1 MIYFHPT
8 VRALQAQIDDLKDRL
23 AASEEE
29 RRKLQ
34 DRLLV
39 KHNTEPL
46 TAVPVPNA
54 KPALQF
60 IAPPGMALP
69 DIQDATR
76 DVWLAEET
84 DYLIG
89 LGFEP
94 ERTRARAEAS
104 YVEQH
109 G

>member
-1 MIYFHPT
+1 MYFQST
-8 VRALQAQIDDLKDRL
+8 IRALQAQIDDLKDRL

-46 TAVPVPNA
+46 TAVPVSDA

-60 IAPPGMALP
+60 VAPPGMALP

-76 DVWLAEET
+76 EVWLAEET
-84 DYLIG
+84 SYLIS
-89 LGFEP
+89 LGFES
-94 ERTRARAEAS
+94 ERARAQAEAS
-104 YVEQH
+104 YVEQY